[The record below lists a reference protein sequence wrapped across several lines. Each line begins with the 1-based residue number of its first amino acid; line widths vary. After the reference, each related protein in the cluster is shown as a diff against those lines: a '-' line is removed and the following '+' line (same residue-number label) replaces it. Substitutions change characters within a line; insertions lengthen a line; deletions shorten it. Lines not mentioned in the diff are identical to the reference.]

1 MYFFFF
7 DEEGKNELKEYY
19 IAYFDILGYKAYFED
34 ENIDENSFLHTITEC
49 MKDIKKGIQ
58 IAENLNMNEIKID
71 YRVYSDNFLFYID
84 GEIEELKAL
93 TAFSYLLS
101 LIQHRLLKKHSILL
115 RGGVTKG
122 KFYAGKEFIF
132 GKDLIDAYK
141 LENEEA
147 LYSRIIF
154 NKKCFSK
161 KTIKTLIDA
170 DYIIQD
176 EDEYCYINFFSCL
189 GEIEEENSLKANIVK
204 LTNINSRYRNT
215 TDLKKIHERE
225 RLVAKYLWLITRY
238 NEYFESRNKKENL
251 ILYKTEI
258 NKRVLK
264 VEVSC
269 R

>member
-7 DEEGKNELKEYY
+7 DEEGKSELKEYY
-19 IAYFDILGYKAYFED
+19 VAYFDILGYKAYFED
-34 ENIDENSFLHTITEC
+34 ENIDENSFLHTISDCIE
-49 MKDIKKGIQ
+49 DVKKGVR
-58 IAENLNMNEIKID
+58 IAQNLNMNEIKID

-84 GEIEELKAL
+84 GEVEELKAL

-101 LIQHRLLKKHSILL
+101 LIQHRLLEKHSILL
-115 RGGVTKG
+115 RGGVTRG

-132 GKDLIDAYK
+132 GKALINAYK

-147 LYSRIIF
+147 VYPRIIF
-154 NKKCFSK
+154 GKNCFAK
-161 KTIKTLIDA
+161 QTIEALVGA
-170 DYIIQD
+170 DNILHD
-176 EDEYCYINFFSCL
+176 KDEYYYINFFSCL
-189 GEIEEENSLKANIVK
+189 AGTENEKSLKENITK

-225 RLVAKYLWLITRY
+225 RLIAKYLWLITRY
-238 NEYFESRNKKENL
+238 NEYCEKRKRGENV
-251 ILYKTEI
+251 IVYKTEI

-269 R
+269 K